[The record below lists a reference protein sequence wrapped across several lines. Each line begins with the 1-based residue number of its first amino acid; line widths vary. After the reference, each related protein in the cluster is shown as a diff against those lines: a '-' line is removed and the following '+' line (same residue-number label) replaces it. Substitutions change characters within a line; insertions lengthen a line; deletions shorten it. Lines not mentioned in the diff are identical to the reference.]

1 MTKQVFAT
9 KIGMRQAW
17 SKSGKRFAVCRL
29 KMEDGVVIG
38 KKTPETDKYSSLQIA
53 FGQKKLANMTKPLR
67 TLITKS
73 GFSLGRRYIREVQL
87 KDDQAYDQVQ
97 IGKVI
102 PFTEVVQV
110 GDIVN
115 VQGTSKGRGFT
126 GVMKRHNFHGSQRTH
141 GQSDRERAP
150 GSIGSG
156 TTPGRVLKGKKMAG
170 HHGVMTKTLKNLQVI
185 YIDAENN
192 ELWVSGPVPGHL
204 NAMVK
209 LTVMDHK
216 EFEGLTED
224 ASKQLPVDSKQEA
237 VETDKTEVK
246 PENTAE
252 EVKTEEVETKEEVK
266 AEEVKTEEVKK
277 EKKVKKEEK

>member
-87 KDDQAYDQVQ
+87 KDDQTYDQVQ

-185 YIDAENN
+185 FIDAENN

-216 EFEGLTED
+216 EFEGLTEE
-224 ASKQLPVDSKQEA
+224 KV
-237 VETDKTEVK
+237 VKTEVAVESK
-246 PENTAE
+246 EENAAE
-252 EVKTEEVETKEEVK
+252 EVKTEEVETKEAVK